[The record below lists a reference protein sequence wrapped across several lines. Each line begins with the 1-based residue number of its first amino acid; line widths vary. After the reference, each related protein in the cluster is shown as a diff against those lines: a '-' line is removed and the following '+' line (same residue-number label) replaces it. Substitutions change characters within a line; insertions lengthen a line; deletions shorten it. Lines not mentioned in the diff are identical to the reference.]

1 MLRRWKK
8 PETTI
13 LPHTVSLLT
22 SIAFHGILFCFRRMF
37 PTLRV
42 SFTGIRT
49 DQRYAVLLDVVPVD
63 NKRYRYAYHR
73 SSWLVAGKA
82 DPPAP
87 NRLYAHPDSPYSG
100 EQLRK
105 QVVSFEKVKLTNNEM
120 DKNGQVIGNILFV
133 DTSSV
138 YHQHFIRYLIN

>member
-1 MLRRWKK
+1 
-8 PETTI
+8 
-13 LPHTVSLLT
+13 
-22 SIAFHGILFCFRRMF
+22 MF

-42 SFTGIRT
+42 SFTGIRA

-120 DKNGQVIGNILFV
+120 DKNGQVRTYIFSYYRVTLYMYSLSNTIL
-133 DTSSV
+133 
-138 YHQHFIRYLIN
+138 YLKMIDS